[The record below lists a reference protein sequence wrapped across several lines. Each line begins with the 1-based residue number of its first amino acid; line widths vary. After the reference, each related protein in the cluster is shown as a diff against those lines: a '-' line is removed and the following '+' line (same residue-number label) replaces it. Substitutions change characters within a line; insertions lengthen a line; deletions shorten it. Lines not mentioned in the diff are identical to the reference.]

1 MKRVVPS
8 LLEQEFVKHGFG
20 SYPVMH
26 HLYRS
31 NPHVLQ
37 HSLVLKAKF
46 EYGRYSLYSITLQI
60 HGWQNVPQKCFESFL
75 SLSSGQ
81 YDRFVFL
88 RMIDEVDCLILLQK
102 RNLSRMVSR

>member
-1 MKRVVPS
+1 MKLAVPS
-8 LLEQEFVKHGFG
+8 LLEQGFVKYGFEP
-20 SYPVMH
+20 YHVKH

-31 NPHVLQ
+31 NHRVLQ
-37 HSLVLKAKF
+37 RSLVLRGRF
-46 EYGRYSLYSITLQI
+46 EYGRYSLCSTTLRI
-60 HGWQNVPQKCFESFL
+60 RGWQNVPQKCFESFL